1 VPDRRLD
8 VWEKLA
14 DPEAVPLLEAA
25 AIAVSDGITPASVMG
40 LRKSFPGSA
49 VTEAIELASAR
60 ARAGVKFADSN
71 TLMLDRAG
79 LEQATSETV
88 AEWKAARFGDAPV
101 LDLCCGIGGDAMALA
116 RRGPCTVVDRDPVR
130 AWMAGLNAGAVVRTE
145 AVEVTDIDHPLV
157 HLDPARRDESSGRR
171 SWRLEDLVPDLDSIR
186 GILARVEGGAVKLGP
201 GLPRP
206 TPELHVRQS
215 LSIIAEHGRL
225 VQAVVWTGR
234 LAGNA
239 PCEAV
244 DLPSGRT
251 LSGSPGGFTTAGE
264 LDGALLTFHP
274 SIERLEL
281 GPTAL
286 QAAMGGDAAMAGEP
300 AVGLGLVTLPS
311 EAIDSVSSDWFRAV
325 RILEVLPPRSDAVAS
340 ALRSRF
346 GDEIGDVVVRTR
358 AAAIDV
364 DAWSRDF
371 RRIPRNTKGPMVEV
385 LGLRLGRKTVAIIAE
400 PIELQPSSTP

>member
-1 VPDRRLD
+1 MPDRRLD

-25 AIAVSDGITPASVMG
+25 AIAVADGITPASVMR
-40 LRKSFPGSA
+40 LRRSFPGTSVA
-49 VTEAIELASAR
+49 EAIELASAR
-60 ARAGVKFADSN
+60 ARADAKFADPSAM
-71 TLMLDRAG
+71 MLDRAG

-116 RRGPCTVVDRDPVR
+116 RRGPCTVVDRDPIR

-145 AVEVTDIDHPLV
+145 AVEVTEIDHALV

-171 SWRLEDLVPDLDSIR
+171 SWRIEDLVPNLDSIR
-186 GILARVEGGAVKLGP
+186 GILARAEGGAVKLGP

-206 TPELHVRQS
+206 TPELHPCQS

-234 LAGNA
+234 LAREE

-251 LSGSPGGFTTAGE
+251 LSGSPGGFTAAGE

-281 GPTAL
+281 GPVAL
-286 QAAMGGDAAMAGEP
+286 EAAMGGDAALAGEP
-300 AVGLGLVTLPS
+300 AVGLGLVTVPL
-311 EAIDSVSSDWFRAV
+311 EVIDSVSSKWFRAV
-325 RILEVLPPRSDAVAS
+325 RILEVLPPRPDAVAS
-340 ALRSRF
+340 ALRTRF
-346 GDEIGDVVVRTR
+346 GDEIGEVVVRTR

-364 DAWSRDF
+364 DAWSREF
-371 RRIPRNTKGPMVEV
+371 RRIPRNEKGPRVEV
-385 LGLRLGRKTVAIIAE
+385 LGLRLGRKTVAVIAE
-400 PIELQPSSTP
+400 PIGLQPSSMP